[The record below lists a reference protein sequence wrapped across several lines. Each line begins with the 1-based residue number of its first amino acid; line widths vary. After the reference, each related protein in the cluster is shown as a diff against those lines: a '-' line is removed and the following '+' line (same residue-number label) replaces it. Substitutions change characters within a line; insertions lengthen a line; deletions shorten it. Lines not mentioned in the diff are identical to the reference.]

1 MIIDHEYVKKTFAK
15 YVSDYNP
22 EDPKIALKI
31 AHTYRVAELCEDIAK
46 SENLNSRDCDLA
58 WLIGMLHDVGR
69 FEQVRRYNTF
79 ADADSIDHALLG
91 CQILFEDNK
100 IRDYIDDASEDEIIH
115 VAIKNH
121 SAYKIEQGL
130 SEREEMFCNLLRD
143 ADKIDILRVQLDTPL
158 EDIYNVSREEIE
170 HSVVTK
176 EVMDAFYEKHAVL
189 RKLKKVAVDH
199 IVGHIS
205 LVYELVYPRS
215 IEIMKKQGYLE
226 RLMAFE
232 SKEEETRKQ
241 FESIR
246 QYMNAYIEE
255 VSK

>member
-1 MIIDHEYVKKTFAK
+1 MTYYMI
-15 YVSDYNP
+15 
-22 EDPKIALKI
+22 
-31 AHTYRVAELCEDIAK
+31 
-46 SENLNSRDCDLA
+46 
-58 WLIGMLHDVGR
+58 
-69 FEQVRRYNTF
+69 
-79 ADADSIDHALLG
+79 
-91 CQILFEDNK
+91 
-100 IRDYIDDASEDEIIH
+100 
-115 VAIKNH
+115 H
-121 SAYKIEQGL
+121 SH
-130 SEREEMFCNLLRD
+130 F
-143 ADKIDILRVQLDTPL
+143 VQLDTPL

-232 SKEEETRKQ
+232 SKEEEFTAFIDEKDNKILAKREDDSTKYYIDTTELKNPWGKVCIIVYDRILDRVVG
-241 FESIR
+241 FESYDPASDTLIKF
-246 QYMNAYIEE
+246 E
-255 VSK
+255 